1 MTSLKT
7 LNYKDAESGHEILIK
22 TINIEFEVRSSHLID
37 FYSDDLLGSCVC
49 EVKFDEENIKD
60 LTESG
65 EIEDNATLLVEVV
78 SKDKKCSKTK
88 IKERE
93 ISEYVPKK
101 IPQRLFMVDDTI
113 QIQINNPYNDNHV
126 VLLKPIDLPLM
137 LGEKKY
143 VHWAQMGP
151 TSQLKLTVGL
161 RQSEKLKKEVEAN
174 RTVNLKSI
182 PEDAKEGEPTLFKLE
197 ALGVDVVIEY
207 GTEMEA
213 AEKKIT

>member
-7 LNYKDAESGHEILIK
+7 LNYKDADSGTDILVK
-22 TINIEFEVRSSHLID
+22 TIDIEFEVRSSHLID
-37 FYSDDLLGSCVC
+37 YYSDDLLGSCVC

-65 EIEDNATLLVEVV
+65 EIEENATLQVEVV

-93 ISEYVPKK
+93 MFEYVPKK
-101 IPQRLFMVDDTI
+101 IPQRLFLVDDTI
-113 QIQINNPYNDNHV
+113 QIQINNSIADSHV

-137 LGEKKY
+137 LGDKKY

-151 TSQLKLTVGL
+151 TS
-161 RQSEKLKKEVEAN
+161 
-174 RTVNLKSI
+174 
-182 PEDAKEGEPTLFKLE
+182 
-197 ALGVDVVIEY
+197 
-207 GTEMEA
+207 
-213 AEKKIT
+213 

>member
-1 MTSLKT
+1 
-7 LNYKDAESGHEILIK
+7 
-22 TINIEFEVRSSHLID
+22 
-37 FYSDDLLGSCVC
+37 
-49 EVKFDEENIKD
+49 
-60 LTESG
+60 
-65 EIEDNATLLVEVV
+65 
-78 SKDKKCSKTK
+78 
-88 IKERE
+88 
-93 ISEYVPKK
+93 
-101 IPQRLFMVDDTI
+101 MVDDTI

-161 RQSEKLKKEVEAN
+161 RQSDKLKKEVEAN

-207 GTEMEA
+207 GTETEA

>member
-7 LNYKDAESGHEILIK
+7 LNYKDAESGLEILIK

-161 RQSEKLKKEVEAN
+161 RQSDKLKKEVEAN

-207 GTEMEA
+207 GTETEA